1 MNDIQHEL
9 NFNIRLFS
17 CGKSIPIKVGR
28 SENLDTLMSN
38 CSKASL
44 PISVTNNLQFTDKL
58 LYIYTSGTTGLPKAA
73 VIKNSR
79 SEKLKKNRGTIEA
92 VLGSIST
99 AVECIIWT
107 QCITSRDLVS
117 FILQILLTLSQVV
130 LLFEQYNLIHDGVVT
145 FELSLLLC
153 CQSWGSLSLPCRYY
167 SYNSMSTLQLAN
179 QSESESILT
188 VDTYVRCVVSDAD
201 DDSLNKYCFIL

>member
-38 CSKASL
+38 CSKDSL

-99 AVECIIWT
+99 AVECII
-107 QCITSRDLVS
+107 
-117 FILQILLTLSQVV
+117 
-130 LLFEQYNLIHDGVVT
+130 
-145 FELSLLLC
+145 
-153 CQSWGSLSLPCRYY
+153 
-167 SYNSMSTLQLAN
+167 
-179 QSESESILT
+179 
-188 VDTYVRCVVSDAD
+188 
-201 DDSLNKYCFIL
+201 